1 MVNDLKIKEILYL
14 QCVNFVEDTFRA
26 IQNTISEIQES
37 LTSETKS
44 SAGDKHETARELI
57 HQERE
62 LVSRQINEA
71 DAQLAE
77 LNAIQEN
84 KSIDSISKGCII
96 NTSIG
101 YFFLGISLGFVKID
115 DLRIACISTS
125 SPIGNLLLGKKL
137 NDSFQ
142 FQGREIK
149 ILEIE

>member
-1 MVNDLKIKEILYL
+1 MKSRDNVKHACEKILL
-14 QCVNFVEDTFRA
+14 AR
-26 IQNTISEIQES
+26 ISELKQAENSAKES
-37 LTSETKS
+37 AATETKS

-71 DAQLAE
+71 ENQLAE
-77 LNAIQEN
+77 LNAIQERKLN
-84 KSIDSISKGCII
+84 NSISKGCVIY
-96 NTSIG
+96 TTIG
-101 YFFLGISLGFVKID
+101 YFFLGISLGFIAVG

-137 NDSFQ
+137 NERFQ

-149 ILEIE
+149 ILEID

>member
-1 MVNDLKIKEILYL
+1 MKIKNEVKIACEKILL
-14 QCVNFVEDTFRA
+14 ARILELKQAENSA
-26 IQNTISEIQES
+26 KES
-37 LTSETKS
+37 AATETKS

>member
-1 MVNDLKIKEILYL
+1 MDIKNKIKLTCEKILK
-14 QCVNFVEDTFRA
+14 ER
-26 IQNTISEIQES
+26 ISELKQAENSAKES
-37 LTSETKS
+37 AASETKS

-84 KSIDSISKGCII
+84 TSINSVSKGCII

-101 YFFLGISLGFVKID
+101 YFFLGISLGFVNID
-115 DLRIACISTS
+115 DIRIACISTS

-137 NDSFQ
+137 NESFQ